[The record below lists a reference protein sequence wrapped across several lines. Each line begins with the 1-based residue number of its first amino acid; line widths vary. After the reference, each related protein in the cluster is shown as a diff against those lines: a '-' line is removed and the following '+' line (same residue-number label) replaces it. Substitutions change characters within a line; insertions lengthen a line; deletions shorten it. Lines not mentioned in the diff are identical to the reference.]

1 MRKGERQLGKI
12 FLVGT
17 MQVLFVDDDRNV
29 SEAVSRA
36 LQRRGHQCRCV
47 GLGEQAVPLAKD
59 QQFDIVVLDLGL
71 PDIGGLEVLDRIRS
85 QGIETPVLLQSGLP
99 DEQLPDAGTALG
111 GDDFLLK
118 PFSIDRLLERM
129 ESTIKKRGTRIL
141 TTDITI
147 EAPAKAS
154 QESGAERRRHARED
168 IFAAAVITDSGRHI
182 PCAIRNI
189 SKSGAALRLADAT
202 VECPEVFT
210 LLQLEGPQ
218 RRCRIRWRSEER
230 VGVEFIQEDAA

>member
-1 MRKGERQLGKI
+1 
-12 FLVGT
+12 

-47 GLGEQAVPLAKD
+47 GLGEQAVPLAES

-85 QGIETPVLLQSGLP
+85 QGITTPVLLQSGLP
-99 DEQLPDAGTALG
+99 DDQLPDAGVALG

-129 ESTIKKRGTRIL
+129 ESTIKKRGNCVPQKVVSNGTPEWEG
-141 TTDITI
+141 DK
-147 EAPAKAS
+147 EAT
-154 QESGAERRRHARED
+154 ERRRHDRKD
-168 IFAAAVITDSGRHI
+168 IFAAAVITDSGRHL

-189 SKSGAALRLADAT
+189 SKSGALLRLSGPA
-202 VECPEVFT
+202 VECPEIFT
-210 LLQLEGPQ
+210 LFQLEGPK
-218 RRCRIRWRSEER
+218 RRCRLRWRSEAR
-230 VGVEFIQEDAA
+230 IGVEFIEDEDD

>member
-1 MRKGERQLGKI
+1 
-12 FLVGT
+12 

-47 GLGEQAVPLAKD
+47 GLGEQAVPLAES

-85 QGIETPVLLQSGLP
+85 QGITTPVLLQSGLP
-99 DEQLPDAGTALG
+99 DGQLPDAGEGLG

-129 ESTIKKRGTRIL
+129 ESTIKKRGERGPEPGVVTNAPV
-141 TTDITI
+141 
-147 EAPAKAS
+147 EAEA
-154 QESGAERRRHARED
+154 EEGEERRRHERKD
-168 IFAAAVITDSGRHI
+168 IFAAAVITDAGRHF

-189 SKSGAALRLADAT
+189 SKSGALLRLAGAS
-202 VECPEVFT
+202 VECPEIFT
-210 LLQLEGPQ
+210 LFQLEGPK
-218 RRCRIRWRSEER
+218 RRCRLRWRSDSR
-230 VGVEFIQEDAA
+230 IGVEFIEDDAA

>member
-1 MRKGERQLGKI
+1 
-12 FLVGT
+12 

-47 GLGEQAVPLAKD
+47 GLGEQAVPLAES

-85 QGIETPVLLQSGLP
+85 QGITTPVLLQSGLP
-99 DEQLPDAGTALG
+99 DEQLPDEGVALG

-129 ESTIKKRGTRIL
+129 ESTIKKKGERGPVQSI
-141 TTDITI
+141 
-147 EAPAKAS
+147 AS
-154 QESGAERRRHARED
+154 EPPVQLEDTEGSERRRHDRKD

-189 SKSGAALRLADAT
+189 SKSGALLRLAGST
-202 VECPEVFT
+202 VECPETFI
-210 LLQLEGPQ
+210 LFQLEGPK
-218 RRCRIRWRSEER
+218 RHCRLRWRSEAR
-230 VGVEFIQEDAA
+230 IGVEFIDEDAA